1 MEISTLRNQ
10 ISHNK
15 NGYTLIEIL
24 ITLTIVALLFGF
36 GYASFRD
43 FSRRQA
49 LSNAVSAVQGD
60 LRIAQGDAATGQK
73 PADHSCD
80 FPKTLDG
87 YSFVIFPPSEYKIE
101 ANCVMGINITTTVVK
116 DVTLDSSLTLS
127 NPGTL
132 QFKVLD
138 QGTTAATSNWV
149 LTLTQAGT
157 SNTATVTVTMGGD
170 IQ

>member
-24 ITLTIVALLFGF
+24 VTLTIVALLFGF

-87 YSFVIFPPSEYKIE
+87 YNFRIVTTSPARYVIE
-101 ANCVMGINITTTVVK
+101 AVCGVIKTTVK

-127 NPGTL
+127 NPGPL
-132 QFKVLD
+132 RFKVID
-138 QGTTAATSNWV
+138 QGTTAGGSDWV
-149 LTLTQAGT
+149 LTITQAGT
-157 SNTATVTVTMGGD
+157 SNTATITVSTGGN